1 MDSIPRILSRT
12 LPHLRTTTPR
22 LSCRGITA
30 PSISTAKRNMST
42 SIEQKLDV
50 LRNYSACDVSD
61 ALLKLQKLPEGTTA
75 RAGHIADFVPF
86 SPTIGRNENTPKV
99 IAPASTFKF
108 VPKSDPVPSTESVET
123 HGFPAG
129 THWVDF
135 AEPGTVAVIEQPEG
149 QHCAVLGGIMA
160 VRMKYLG
167 VKGAL
172 VNGRVRDL
180 SEIRECQLPV
190 WARAT
195 STVGTA
201 AEAKP
206 GARNVPVSLGGVTV
220 SPGDIIFCDP
230 LEGVVAIPRE
240 LLDQVL
246 DLMPK
251 LVAMDDKVKEAV
263 LQGSNV
269 FDAFKKFRTKI

>member
-1 MDSIPRILSRT
+1 
-12 LPHLRTTTPR
+12 
-22 LSCRGITA
+22 
-30 PSISTAKRNMST
+30 MST
-42 SIEQKLDV
+42 SIEQKLNV

-61 ALLKLQKLPEGTTA
+61 ALLKLQNTPEGTPA
-75 RAGHIADFVPF
+75 RAGHLADFIPF
-86 SPTIGRNENTPKV
+86 SPTTDRNSNTPKI

-108 VPKSDPVPSTESVET
+108 IPKSDPFPYTDSVEA
-123 HGFPAG
+123 HGFPTG

-135 AEPGTVAVIEQPEG
+135 AEPGTITVIEQPAG

-206 GARNVPVSLGGVTV
+206 GLRNVPISLGGVTV
-220 SPGDIIFCDP
+220 APGDIIFCDP

-246 DLMPK
+246 ELMPE

-263 LQGSNV
+263 MQGSNV

>member
-1 MDSIPRILSRT
+1 MQ
-12 LPHLRTTTPR
+12 
-22 LSCRGITA
+22 
-30 PSISTAKRNMST
+30 T
-42 SIEQKLDV
+42 SIDEKLSI
-50 LRNYSACDVSD
+50 LQNYSACDVSD
-61 ALLKLQKLPEGTTA
+61 ALLKLQKVPEGATA
-75 RAGHIADFVPF
+75 RAGHLADFVPF
-86 SPTIGRNENTPKV
+86 PRAADRSANAPKI

-108 VPKSDPVPSTESVET
+108 IPKSDPVPTTESSET
-123 HGFPAG
+123 HGFPTG

-135 AEPGTVAVIEQPEG
+135 ARPGTIAVIEQPTG

-160 VRMKYLG
+160 ARMKYLG

-206 GARNVPVSLGGVTV
+206 GLHNVPVSLGGVTV
-220 SPGDIIFCDP
+220 YPGDIIFCDP
-230 LEGVVAIPRE
+230 QEGVVTIPRE

-246 DLMPK
+246 ELMPK
-251 LVAMDDKVKEAV
+251 LVAMDDNVKEAV
-263 LQGSNV
+263 LQGSSV

>member
-1 MDSIPRILSRT
+1 MASISSLLPKTIPRLTPTTKQLLHRTITLLSTPITKRT
-12 LPHLRTTTPR
+12 
-22 LSCRGITA
+22 
-30 PSISTAKRNMST
+30 MST
-42 SIEQKLDV
+42 SIEEKLNV
-50 LRNYSACDVSD
+50 LRNYSACDVQVHRQ
-61 ALLKLQKLPEGTTA
+61 LHPHNTTN
-75 RAGHIADFVPF
+75 HQHNPVPF
-86 SPTIGRNENTPKV
+86 SPIPDRSANTLKI

-108 VPKSDPVPSTESVET
+108 ITKGDPVPTTESVET
-123 HGFPAG
+123 HGFPTG

-135 AEPGTVAVIEQPEG
+135 AEPGTIAVIEQPAG
-149 QHCAVLGGIMA
+149 LHCAVLGGIMA

-167 VKGAL
+167 VRGAL

-206 GARNVPVSLGGVTV
+206 ALRNVPVSLGGVTV

-230 LEGVVAIPRE
+230 LEGVVTIPHE

-246 DLMPK
+246 ELMPI
-251 LVAMDDKVKEAV
+251 LVAMDDNVKEAV
-263 LQGSNV
+263 LKGSSV

>member
-1 MDSIPRILSRT
+1 M
-12 LPHLRTTTPR
+12 
-22 LSCRGITA
+22 A
-30 PSISTAKRNMST
+30 T
-42 SIEQKLDV
+42 SIEELKLNV

-75 RAGHIADFVPF
+75 RAGHIVDLVPF
-86 SPTIGRNENTPKV
+86 SPTIARSANLSKI

-108 VPKSDPVPSTESVET
+108 IPKSDPIPIGDSGES

-135 AEPGTVAVIEQPEG
+135 AEPGTVAVIEQPAG

-167 VKGAL
+167 VKGVV

-180 SEIRECQLPV
+180 GEISECQLPV

-195 STVGTA
+195 SSVGTA

-220 SPGDIIFCDP
+220 APGDIVFCDP

-246 DLMPK
+246 ELMPK
-251 LVAMDDKVKEAV
+251 LVAMDDNVKEAV
-263 LQGSNV
+263 RQGSNV

>member
-1 MDSIPRILSRT
+1 
-12 LPHLRTTTPR
+12 
-22 LSCRGITA
+22 
-30 PSISTAKRNMST
+30 MST

-86 SPTIGRNENTPKV
+86 SPTIGRNENAPKV

-108 VPKSDPVPSTESVET
+108 IPKSDPVPATESVEA

-180 SEIRECQLPV
+180 SEIRECRLPV

-206 GARNVPVSLGGVTV
+206 GARNVLVSLGGVTV

-251 LVAMDDKVKEAV
+251 LVAMDDQVKEAV
-263 LQGSNV
+263 SQGSNV